1 MFSEWLPCFCGI
13 AVCSRRAEADEAK
26 AKKEKA
32 AKAAELPTSM
42 DHEVAIPHDRAL
54 QLASKC
60 HERARKGMSRLLALL
75 CVVKGHLS

>member
-42 DHEVAIPHDRAL
+42 DHEVAIPHE
-54 QLASKC
+54 LARKW
-60 HERARKGMSRLLALL
+60 HERAREGT
-75 CVVKGHLS
+75 